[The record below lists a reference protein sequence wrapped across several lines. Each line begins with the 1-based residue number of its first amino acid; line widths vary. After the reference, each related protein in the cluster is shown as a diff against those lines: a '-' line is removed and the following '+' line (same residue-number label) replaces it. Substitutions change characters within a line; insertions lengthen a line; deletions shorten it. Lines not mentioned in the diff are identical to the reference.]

1 MDCGARKGRLVRP
14 ARKRHAETTPK
25 AAADARLVKECL
37 AGSEESWA
45 LLIDKYKALIYSV
58 PVKYDLPPQ
67 EAADIFQTTCLELL
81 ARLGELRE
89 VRALPKWLIQ
99 VAHHQCWQWKN
110 RAARVVSRDSEE
122 NLVEPEVPPVAE
134 RLLQQTEEEQ
144 MLRNAL
150 ASLAPRCRQ
159 LVEMLFFEEVT
170 RPYAEIA
177 AELGVAVG
185 SIGFIRLKCIERLR
199 RRLEEMGFA

>member
-1 MDCGARKGRLVRP
+1 VSP
-14 ARKRHAETTPK
+14 ARTRDSGTSPK
-25 AAADARLVKECL
+25 VPDDVRLVKDCL
-37 AGSEESWA
+37 AGSEEAWA
-45 LLIDKYKALIYSV
+45 LLIEKYKGLIYSV
-58 PVKYDLPPQ
+58 PVKYGLPPQ

-99 VAHHQCWQWKN
+99 VAHHQSWQWKN
-110 RAARVVSRDSEE
+110 RAQRVVSRDSDEAS
-122 NLVEPEVPPVAE
+122 VEPEVPPLAE
-134 RLLQQTEEEQ
+134 SMLQQSQEEQ
-144 MLRNAL
+144 MLRDAI
-150 ASLAPRCRQ
+150 AGLAPRCRQ
-159 LVEMLFFEEVT
+159 LVEILFFEEQP

-185 SIGFIRLKCIERLR
+185 SIGFIRQKCIERLR